1 MRMLLQNVAL
11 EAKEALHHPAF
22 PYLWGRFHLAQSQFL
37 SALGGLCFVFGFFCG
52 GGGGLC
58 FEDVLML
65 F

>member
-22 PYLWGRFHLAQSQFL
+22 PYLWGQFHLAQSQFL
-37 SALGGLCFVFGFFCG
+37 SALGGLCFVFLRAVWG
-52 GGGGLC
+52 GS
-58 FEDVLML
+58 L